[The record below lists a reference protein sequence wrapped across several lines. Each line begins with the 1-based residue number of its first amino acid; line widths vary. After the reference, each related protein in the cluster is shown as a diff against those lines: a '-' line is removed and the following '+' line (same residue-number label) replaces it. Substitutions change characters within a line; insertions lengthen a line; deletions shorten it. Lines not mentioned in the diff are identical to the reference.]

1 MMIQHFRKS
10 DRERSVGS
18 RTDIFSRNRSPNK
31 NFRLDPFCTVLFGFM
46 WFLLTIR
53 LLMVAPPAAQV
64 GDMLEFRSTY
74 LSITNVDTTVLAY
87 AVKRPLGG
95 PGHVCTLDVQKM
107 MRPGGVLTVTA
118 VRRADVMTLWSGKA
132 TAAGGADCG
141 ENSEI
146 LITDNDY
153 SRLRMSQQPGNRQI
167 LKR

>member
-10 DRERSVGS
+10 DRERSAGS
-18 RTDIFSRNRSPNK
+18 RADIFSRNRSPNK
-31 NFRLDPFCTVLFGFM
+31 NFRLDLFCTMLFGFM
-46 WFLLTIR
+46 WFLLAIR
-53 LLMVAPPAAQV
+53 LLMVAQPVAQV
-64 GDMLEFRSTY
+64 GDMLEFRGTY
-74 LSITNVDTTVLAY
+74 LTMTNADTTVPAY
-87 AVKRPLGG
+87 AMKGPLGG

-107 MRPGGVLTVTA
+107 MRPGGVMTVTA
-118 VRRADVMTLWSGKA
+118 VRPADVMTLWSGKA

-146 LITDNDY
+146 LVTDNDY